1 MPELD
6 KYIKRSSMTG
16 MLILGFLHL
25 IFLWAIISS
34 YWHEPLI
41 ISIVVASTA
50 LVYWAYSYSKIMN
63 HQRSALNFYHAAGVL
78 VGATL
83 CYFLNVDLGL
93 GSVIAVGL
101 VGLLG
106 SYTTTIIRHYS
117 FATGLP
123 AAIYCGAFI
132 GMCSDAV
139 AGGYL
144 FIILG
149 SLASFIL
156 YSLSQDVLNGYGGKL
171 GTIAFGGV
179 FVISLFKKLFF

>member
-6 KYIKRSSMTG
+6 KNISRSSMTG
-16 MLILGFLHL
+16 MVILGFLHL

-34 YWHEPLI
+34 HWHEPLI
-41 ISIVVASTA
+41 VSIVVASAA
-50 LVYWAYSYSKIMN
+50 LVYWAYAYSKIIN
-63 HQRSALNFYHAAGVL
+63 HQRSALNFYHAAGLL
-78 VGATL
+78 VGALL
-83 CYFLNVDLGL
+83 CYFLNVHLGL

-106 SYTTTIIRHYS
+106 SYTNTIFRHYS
-117 FATGLP
+117 FSTGLP
-123 AAIYCGAFI
+123 AALYCGAFI

-156 YSLSQDVLNGYGGKL
+156 LSYSQDVLNGYGGKL

-179 FVISLFKKLFF
+179 FIISLLKNLFF